1 MFIPLKKMSTM
12 NYSIILLHLVCEVL
26 KIKLVYLVVAG

>member
-1 MFIPLKKMSTM
+1 MSTM
-12 NYSIILLHLVCEVL
+12 NYSIILLHLVYEVL